1 MIETLVVIALAG
13 TLAVLLAGVVAMAR
27 GGAFN
32 RQWGN
37 RLMRLRVA
45 MQALAL
51 ALLFLLFMLGAGEGG

>member
-1 MIETLVVIALAG
+1 MLETLVVIALAG

-37 RLMRLRVA
+37 KLMRLRVA
-45 MQALAL
+45 MQALAF
-51 ALLFLLFMLGAGEGG
+51 ALLFLLYMLGPGEGG